1 MIYEKFGGPQQYF
14 THHLGLSLTPG
25 LPGQCGGFQGSC
37 PLKMFQGPP
46 SLERYGLSLDIK
58 TDRVLLIPYEFS
70 LHSELNS
77 ESGLGKVFLMRGLS
91 HPLALH

>member
-1 MIYEKFGGPQQYF
+1 
-14 THHLGLSLTPG
+14 
-25 LPGQCGGFQGSC
+25 
-37 PLKMFQGPP
+37 MFQGPP